1 VLFHSENFM
10 SPWQQPNQNKG
21 IEISQQNKEYLKANV
36 FSALDTLVKQNAD
49 KTIIAA
55 LEHIIYNMAQVTYS
69 SWNGTP
75 PANGQPS
82 PMHQQL
88 LGRLASNDVDY
99 IVSGLRSLK
108 AIVSA
113 FEFEINADRKPLE
126 EIAVVFF
133 PTIESQLLM
142 SQTLN

>member
-1 VLFHSENFM
+1 M
-10 SPWQQPNQNKG
+10 
-21 IEISQQNKEYLKANV
+21 
-36 FSALDTLVKQNAD
+36 DTLVKQNAD

-55 LEHIIYNMAQVTYS
+55 FEHIIYNMAQVSYT
-69 SWNGTP
+69 SWNGP
-75 PANGQPS
+75 QAANGQPT
-82 PMHQQL
+82 PLHQQL
-88 LGRLASNDVDY
+88 LGRLSSNDEAY
-99 IVSGLRSLK
+99 IMSGLRSLK

-142 SQTLN
+142 SPTLN